1 MHRKLLYKIIL
12 LFGICFC
19 FISCKEKNKN
29 EIKITESQALQ
40 IAKRYGIS
48 GDNVEIYFDTYT
60 YSKTTLG
67 YQKGKRKLYY
77 WYVSK
82 NVIIVHL
89 YKLTLLQEMSFLKAN
104 TPIYIKTWKTA
115 LKKFTKSNNPIT

>member
-29 EIKITESQALQ
+29 EIQITESQALQ

-48 GDNVEIYFDTYT
+48 GENVEIYFDTYT
-60 YSKTTLG
+60 YAKTTLG

-82 NVIIVHL
+82 KCNHCPYIQIDAVTGNVFFEGKYTYV
-89 YKLTLLQEMSFLKAN
+89 Y
-104 TPIYIKTWKTA
+104 
-115 LKKFTKSNNPIT
+115 